1 MATAHEL
8 IQQGMEKGIE
18 KGMERGILAG
28 RRQTLRRLLQL
39 RFGALPENVIARVD
53 GADAAT
59 LDRWEGRVLTAATLD
74 DALSTP

>member
-1 MATAHEL
+1 MATAHQL
-8 IQQGMEKGIE
+8 IQQGVEQGIE

-39 RFGALPENVIARVD
+39 RFGALPQDAVARVE

-59 LDRWEGRVLTAATLD
+59 LDRWETRVLTATSLD
-74 DALSTP
+74 DALDTP